1 MCVVVHNCAPTFIL
15 HSLLSGYLTVCYLS
29 ICSSC
34 YLQLLSSVFEGRA
47 LDLIFFYID
56 LTKNSDVRL
65 AFEALKVC
73 VCFKQIGTVCR
84 EVRKTNNRERQTD
97 RQKINGIYFSITA
110 LKTKKSSISDK
121 Q

>member
-1 MCVVVHNCAPTFIL
+1 MPSLPVYESKWVLCWYGLKWVALFLSCCTLNFRVCVVVHNCAPTFML

-73 VCFKQIGTVCR
+73 VCLFQA
-84 EVRKTNNRERQTD
+84 D
-97 RQKINGIYFSITA
+97 RNS
-110 LKTKKSSISDK
+110 L
-121 Q
+121 